1 MILEMSKPVPVFDY
15 SSGGG
20 GILMPN
26 GAPVGSKQ
34 TWAAS
39 IPGGGG
45 PISGI
50 VTFSTIRPD
59 GKTAHGGVWNGEETV
74 YHLR

>member
-1 MILEMSKPVPVFDY
+1 
-15 SSGGG
+15 
-20 GILMPN
+20 MPN